1 MNQAN
6 CGNQNDLRMR
16 CGSNFPLWHS
26 RYKVEQAGTPD
37 IDTAHNQ
44 LASGEDEG
52 YGVVQRS
59 ASVYHP
65 HP

>member
-6 CGNQNDLRMR
+6 CGNQNGLRMR

-26 RYKVEQAGTPD
+26 RYKIEQAGTP
-37 IDTAHNQ
+37 DTAHNQ
-44 LASGEDEG
+44 LASGEDED